1 MSIRTNRFKAVDRV
15 LKDLERVEKEGKLN
29 DLKSELNKIKE
40 VFLKVKENEEELLDT
55 LAVVDGYI
63 RNKNIAKLREEEGH
77 FCQKIWNST
86 LKLLPAAHHAQ
97 AAASSHH
104 VTPLPSSTTPQLQE
118 EDLEMIKDCYNNL
131 GNIQKLIFSSL
142 LQFPENA
149 VFKRME
155 IALWF
160 SRYGD
165 FNRLLG
171 SKLTVPHGNGKSPIA
186 SKFKINPLLRHKS
199 LSPLFQNQ
207 EVPICGY
214 YSQIKTSSSSPASD
228 IGYERLVLD
237 QRKIKISDGFGFK
250 SLIAVYNVGASYLN
264 FGPGFKSL
272 IAVFNFGA
280 SYLNF
285 GPGWMAKM
293 KDLQVLHLGRFM
305 QDSPKHHIEVD
316 SEEFLKELS
325 GHEDLRYLSLR
336 GISRIFELPPSI
348 VKINRLRI
356 LDLKACHNLETLPGH
371 KYLGYLS
378 LRGISRIFELP
389 PSIVKMESLQYLD
402 LKACHNLETLPS
414 DISSLRWLWYLN
426 LSECCLLDR
435 MPEGIENL
443 TRLKVLKG
451 FVLGSSSKTPCRIS
465 DIAANLK
472 RLVRLSIRIGSGAVI
487 QEGEFESLKK
497 LSELEHLKISW
508 GVFDTRYIDIQISVP
523 SSLKKLHLEGFPGQN
538 IPEWLKPS
546 KLPQELELREL
557 HITGGK
563 LKSLDHGEN
572 NDWVVEMVYLKYLK
586 DLDVDLEHLRKL
598 FPSLRYVEIKQIL
611 NQPYLEWSIN

>member
-86 LKLLPAAHHAQ
+86 LKLLPAAASSGQSSHHAQ

-104 VTPLPSSTTPQLQE
+104 HVTPLPSSTPQLHQ
-118 EDLEMIKDCYNNL
+118 DK
-131 GNIQKLIFSSL
+131 
-142 LQFPENA
+142 FPENA
-149 VFKRME
+149 VLKRRE
-155 IALWF
+155 IALWLPPISSYF
-160 SRYGD
+160 SYAEEGVI
-165 FNRLLG
+165 NSLLE
-171 SKLTVPHGNGKSPIA
+171 SKVIVPHGNGKSPIA

-199 LSPLFQNQ
+199 LSPLFQNEQ
-207 EVPICGY
+207 LPICGY

-237 QRKIKISDGFGFK
+237 QRKIKLSDGFGFK
-250 SLIAVYNVGASYLN
+250 SNRCFYIHNV
-264 FGPGFKSL
+264 
-272 IAVFNFGA
+272 GA

-293 KDLQVLHLGRFM
+293 KDLRVLQLGRFM

-325 GHEDLRYLSLR
+325 GHKCLYSLSLR

-348 VKINRLRI
+348 VKIES
-356 LDLKACHNLETLPGH
+356 LET
-371 KYLGYLS
+371 
-378 LRGISRIFELP
+378 
-389 PSIVKMESLQYLD
+389 LD

-414 DISSLRWLWYLN
+414 DISSLRMLRYLN
-426 LSECCLLDR
+426 LSECYLLDR
-435 MPEGIENL
+435 MPKGIENL
-443 TRLKVLKG
+443 TVLRVLKG

-472 RLVRLSIRIGSGAVI
+472 RLKRLSIRIGSGAVI
-487 QEGEFESLKK
+487 QDGEFESLEE
-497 LSELEHLKISW
+497 LSKLEHLKISW

-546 KLPQELELREL
+546 KLPQELELYRLTEL

-572 NDWVVEMVYLKYLK
+572 NDWGVEMVYLKYLK

>member
-104 VTPLPSSTTPQLQE
+104 VTPLPSSTPQLHQ
-118 EDLEMIKDCYNNL
+118 EDLEMIKDYCDNL
-131 GNIQKLIFSSL
+131 GPESKRIFSSL

-149 VFKRME
+149 VFKRRE
-155 IALWF
+155 IVLWCCKF
-160 SRYGD
+160 GSSSWYVEKD

-207 EVPICGY
+207 EVPFCGY
-214 YSQIKTSSSSPASD
+214 YSQIKTSSSSRGSD

-237 QRKIKISDGFGFK
+237 QRF
-250 SLIAVYNVGASYLN
+250 AY
-264 FGPGFKSL
+264 
-272 IAVFNFGA
+272 
-280 SYLNF
+280 
-285 GPGWMAKM
+285 
-293 KDLQVLHLGRFM
+293 LQVLQLGRFM

-325 GHEDLRYLSLR
+325 GHEYFRCLSLR

-348 VKINRLRI
+348 VKI
-356 LDLKACHNLETLPGH
+356 
-371 KYLGYLS
+371 
-378 LRGISRIFELP
+378 
-389 PSIVKMESLQYLD
+389 ESLEILD

-414 DISSLRWLWYLN
+414 DISSLQSLWYLN
-426 LSECCLLDR
+426 LSECYLLDR
-435 MPEGIENL
+435 MPKGIENL
-443 TRLKVLKG
+443 TVLRVLKG

-465 DIAANLK
+465 DIAARLK
-472 RLVRLSIRIGSGAVI
+472 RLERLSIRIGSGAVI
-487 QEGEFESLKK
+487 QDGEFESLEE
-497 LSELEHLKISW
+497 LSKLEHLKISW

>member
-104 VTPLPSSTTPQLQE
+104 HVTPLPSSTTPQLHQE
-118 EDLEMIKDCYNNL
+118 EDLQRIKDCYNSL
-131 GNIQKLIFSSL
+131 DDFDKRFFSSL

-149 VFKRME
+149 VFKRRE
-155 IALWF
+155 IYLWF
-160 SRYGD
+160 SPFDSYY
-165 FNRLLG
+165 LLSHADQVVDSLLE
-171 SKLTVPHGNGKSPIA
+171 SKVIVPHGNGKSPIA

-207 EVPICGY
+207 KVPICGY

-250 SLIAVYNVGASYLN
+250 SFRAVY
-264 FGPGFKSL
+264 
-272 IAVFNFGA
+272 NFGA

-293 KDLQVLHLGRFM
+293 KDLEVLQLGRWM

-325 GHEDLRYLSLR
+325 GHNKDLLGLSLR

-348 VKINRLRI
+348 VKIESLRI
-356 LDLKACHNLETLPGH
+356 
-371 KYLGYLS
+371 
-378 LRGISRIFELP
+378 
-389 PSIVKMESLQYLD
+389 LD

-414 DISSLRWLWYLN
+414 DISSLRWLLYLN
-426 LSECCLLDR
+426 LSECYLLDR
-435 MPEGIENL
+435 MPKGIENL
-443 TRLKVLKG
+443 TGLRVLKG

-465 DIAANLK
+465 DIAARLK
-472 RLVRLSIRIGSGAVI
+472 RLERLSIRIGSGAVI
-487 QEGEFESLKK
+487 QDGEFESLEE
-497 LSELEHLKISW
+497 LSKLEHLKISW

-572 NDWVVEMVYLKYLK
+572 NDWGVEMVYLKYLK

>member
-86 LKLLPAAHHAQ
+86 LKLLPAAAHAQ

-104 VTPLPSSTTPQLQE
+104 HVTPLPSSTPQLHQE
-118 EDLEMIKDCYNNL
+118 EDLQIIKDYCDNL
-131 GNIQKLIFSSL
+131 GPESKRIFSSL

-149 VFKRME
+149 VFKRRE
-155 IALWF
+155 ISLWWDQSHYYF
-160 SRYGD
+160 PYLEED

-171 SKLTVPHGNGKSPIA
+171 SKVIVPHGNGKSPIA

-207 EVPICGY
+207 EVPFCDY
-214 YSQIKTSSSSPASD
+214 YSQIKTSSSSRASD
-228 IGYERLVLD
+228 IWYPRLVLD

-250 SLIAVYNVGASYLN
+250 SFRAVY
-264 FGPGFKSL
+264 
-272 IAVFNFGA
+272 NFGA

-293 KDLQVLHLGRFM
+293 KDLRVFQLGRFM

-325 GHEDLRYLSLR
+325 GHEYFRCLSLR

-348 VKINRLRI
+348 VKI
-356 LDLKACHNLETLPGH
+356 
-371 KYLGYLS
+371 
-378 LRGISRIFELP
+378 
-389 PSIVKMESLQYLD
+389 ESLQYLD

-414 DISSLRWLWYLN
+414 DISSLQSLWYLN
-426 LSECCLLDR
+426 LSECYLLDR
-435 MPEGIENL
+435 MPKGIQNL
-443 TRLKVLKG
+443 TRLEVLKG

-546 KLPQELELREL
+546 KLSQELELREL

-563 LKSLDHGEN
+563 LESLDHGEN
-572 NDWVVEMVYLKYLK
+572 NDWGVEMVYLKYLK

>member
-86 LKLLPAAHHAQ
+86 LKLLPAAASSGQSSHHAQ
-97 AAASSHH
+97 AAASSHHH
-104 VTPLPSSTTPQLQE
+104 VTPLPSSTTPQLHQE
-118 EDLEMIKDCYNNL
+118 EDLQIIKDYYNNL
-131 GNIQKLIFSSL
+131 DDFDKRIFSSL

-149 VFKRME
+149 VFKRRE

-160 SRYGD
+160 SQYGD
-165 FNRLLG
+165 YRWNSVWVDSILK
-171 SKLTVPHGNGKSPIA
+171 SKVIVPHGNGKSPIA
-186 SKFKINPLLRHKS
+186 SKFKINPLVRHKS
-199 LSPLFQNQ
+199 LSPLFQNE

-214 YSQIKTSSSSPASD
+214 YSQIKTSSSSRASD
-228 IGYERLVLD
+228 IGYQRLVLD

-250 SLIAVYNVGASYLN
+250 SFRAVY
-264 FGPGFKSL
+264 
-272 IAVFNFGA
+272 NFGA

-293 KDLQVLHLGRFM
+293 KDLWVLQLGRFM

-325 GHEDLRYLSLR
+325 GHEDLLCLSLR

-348 VKINRLRI
+348 VKI
-356 LDLKACHNLETLPGH
+356 
-371 KYLGYLS
+371 
-378 LRGISRIFELP
+378 
-389 PSIVKMESLQYLD
+389 ESLGILD

-414 DISSLRWLWYLN
+414 DISSLQSLWYLN
-426 LSECCLLDR
+426 LSECYLLDR
-435 MPEGIENL
+435 MPKGIQNL

-586 DLDVDLEHLRKL
+586 DLDVDLEHLQKL

>member
-104 VTPLPSSTTPQLQE
+104 HVTPLPSSTTPQLQE
-118 EDLEMIKDCYNNL
+118 EDLEMIKVNYNNL
-131 GNIQKLIFSSL
+131 GNIQKRTFSSL
-142 LQFPENA
+142 LQLPENA
-149 VFKRME
+149 VFKRRE
-155 IALWF
+155 LIFWYASSAIYFWYPGEVVID
-160 SRYGD
+160 S
-165 FNRLLG
+165 LLR
-171 SKLTVPHGNGKSPIA
+171 SKLIVSHGNGKSPIA

-228 IGYERLVLD
+228 IGYESLVLD

-250 SLIAVYNVGASYLN
+250 SNHCYYIYNV
-264 FGPGFKSL
+264 
-272 IAVFNFGA
+272 GA

-293 KDLQVLHLGRFM
+293 KDLRRLQLGRFM

-316 SEEFLKELS
+316 SEEFLKELR
-325 GHEDLRYLSLR
+325 GHENLRYLSLR

-348 VKINRLRI
+348 VKINSLRI
-356 LDLKACHNLETLPGH
+356 LDLKACHNLET
-371 KYLGYLS
+371 
-378 LRGISRIFELP
+378 
-389 PSIVKMESLQYLD
+389 V
-402 LKACHNLETLPS
+402 PS

-426 LSECCLLDR
+426 LSECYLLDR
-435 MPEGIENL
+435 MPKGIENL
-443 TRLKVLKG
+443 TWLEVLKG

-472 RLVRLSIRIGSGAVI
+472 ILKRLSIRIGSGAVI
-487 QEGEFESLKK
+487 QDGEFESLEE
-497 LSELEHLKISW
+497 LSKLEHLKISW

-546 KLPQELELREL
+546 KLPYRLTEL

-572 NDWVVEMVYLKYLK
+572 NDWKMEMVYLKYLK

>member
-97 AAASSHH
+97 AAASSGQSSHHAQAAASSGQSSHHAQAAASSGQSSHHAQAAASSGQSSHHAQAALPSGQSSHH
-104 VTPLPSSTTPQLQE
+104 VTPLPSSTTPQLHQE
-118 EDLEMIKDCYNNL
+118 EDLQIIKDYYNSL
-131 GNIQKLIFSSL
+131 GRFDKRCFSSL

-149 VFKRME
+149 VFKRRE
-155 IALWF
+155 ISFWF
-160 SRYGD
+160 SPFD
-165 FNRLLG
+165 QVVDPLLEG
-171 SKLTVPHGNGKSPIA
+171 KVIVPHGNGKSPIA

-199 LSPLFQNQ
+199 LSPLFQNEQ
-207 EVPICGY
+207 LPICGY

-237 QRKIKISDGFGFK
+237 QRKIKLSDGFGFK
-250 SLIAVYNVGASYLN
+250 SNRCYYIYNV
-264 FGPGFKSL
+264 
-272 IAVFNFGA
+272 GA

-293 KDLQVLHLGRFM
+293 KDLLVLQLGRWTK
-305 QDSPKHHIEVD
+305 DSPKHHIEVD

-325 GHEDLRYLSLR
+325 GHEYLFCLSLR

-348 VKINRLRI
+348 VKIES
-356 LDLKACHNLETLPGH
+356 LET
-371 KYLGYLS
+371 
-378 LRGISRIFELP
+378 
-389 PSIVKMESLQYLD
+389 LD

-414 DISSLRWLWYLN
+414 DISSLRWLRYLN
-426 LSECCLLDR
+426 LSECYLLDR
-435 MPEGIENL
+435 MPKGIQNL
-443 TRLKVLKG
+443 TWLEVLKG

-465 DIAANLK
+465 DIAARLK
-472 RLVRLSIRIGSGAVI
+472 RLERLSIRIGSGAVI
-487 QEGEFESLKK
+487 QEGEFESLEK
-497 LSELEHLKISW
+497 LRRLERLKISW

-572 NDWVVEMVYLKYLK
+572 NDWGVEMVYLKYLK
-586 DLDVDLEHLRKL
+586 YLDVDLEHLRKL

>member
-15 LKDLERVEKEGKLN
+15 LKRLERVEKEGKLN

-77 FCQKIWNST
+77 FCQKIRNST

-97 AAASSHH
+97 AAASSGQSSHHAQAAASSHRH
-104 VTPLPSSTTPQLQE
+104 VTPLPSSTPQLHRM
-118 EDLEMIKDCYNNL
+118 EDLEIIKDYYCNNL
-131 GNIQKLIFSSL
+131 DPSVKHYFPSL

-149 VFKRME
+149 VMKRRE
-155 IALWF
+155 IYLWCAPF
-160 SRYGD
+160 RSYFWHDEEGVD
-165 FNRLLG
+165 SLLK
-171 SKLTVPHGNGKSPIA
+171 SKLFVRHGNGKSPIA
-186 SKFKINPLLRHKS
+186 SKFKIYPLVRHKS
-199 LSPLFQNQ
+199 LSPLFQNR

-214 YSQIKTSSSSPASD
+214 YSQIKTSSSSRASD

-250 SLIAVYNVGASYLN
+250 S
-264 FGPGFKSL
+264 FR
-272 IAVFNFGA
+272 AVFNFGA

-293 KDLQVLHLGRFM
+293 KDLRVLQLGRFM
-305 QDSPKHHIEVD
+305 QHSPKHHIEVD
-316 SEEFLKELS
+316 SEEFLKELR
-325 GHEDLRYLSLR
+325 GHENLRYLSLR

-348 VKINRLRI
+348 VKI
-356 LDLKACHNLETLPGH
+356 
-371 KYLGYLS
+371 
-378 LRGISRIFELP
+378 
-389 PSIVKMESLQYLD
+389 ESLQILD

-414 DISSLRWLWYLN
+414 DISSLQSLWYLN

-472 RLVRLSIRIGSGAVI
+472 GLERLSIRIGSGAVI
-487 QEGEFESLKK
+487 QDGEFESLIK

-546 KLPQELELREL
+546 KLPYRLREL

-572 NDWVVEMVYLKYLK
+572 NDWGVEMVYLKYLK

>member
-104 VTPLPSSTTPQLQE
+104 HVTPLPSSTTPQLHQE
-118 EDLEMIKDCYNNL
+118 EDLQIIKDYYNNL
-131 GNIQKLIFSSL
+131 DPYDKRCFSSL
-142 LQFPENA
+142 ILQFPENA
-149 VFKRME
+149 VFKRRE
-155 IALWF
+155 LIALWF

-165 FNRLLG
+165 YIWPAEKRVDSLLR
-171 SKLTVPHGNGKSPIA
+171 SKLVVPHGNGKSPIA
-186 SKFKINPLLRHKS
+186 SKFKINPLVRHKS

-214 YSQIKTSSSSPASD
+214 YSQIKTSSSSRASD

-237 QRKIKISDGFGFK
+237 QRKIKLSDGFGFK
-250 SLIAVYNVGASYLN
+250 SNRCYYIYNV
-264 FGPGFKSL
+264 
-272 IAVFNFGA
+272 GA

-325 GHEDLRYLSLR
+325 GHKCLYSLSLR

-348 VKINRLRI
+348 VKI
-356 LDLKACHNLETLPGH
+356 
-371 KYLGYLS
+371 
-378 LRGISRIFELP
+378 
-389 PSIVKMESLQYLD
+389 ESLQYLD

-414 DISSLRWLWYLN
+414 DISSLPWLWYLN
-426 LSECCLLDR
+426 LSECYLLDK
-435 MPEGIENL
+435 MPKGIENL
-443 TRLKVLKG
+443 TRLEVLKG

-465 DIAANLK
+465 DIAAKLK
-472 RLVRLSIRIGSGAVI
+472 GLRQLSIRIGSGAVI
-487 QEGEFESLKK
+487 QDGEFESLKELYK
-497 LSELEHLKISW
+497 LEHLKISW

-523 SSLKKLHLEGFPGQN
+523 FSLTKLHLEGFPGQN

-546 KLPQELELREL
+546 KLPYRLTEL

-572 NDWVVEMVYLKYLK
+572 NDWKMEMVYLKYLK

-611 NQPYLEWSIN
+611 NQPYLEWPEH

>member
-55 LAVVDGYI
+55 LAVVDSYI

-104 VTPLPSSTTPQLQE
+104 HVTPLPSSTTPQLHQE
-118 EDLEMIKDCYNNL
+118 EDLQRIKDYYCNSLYPYD
-131 GNIQKLIFSSL
+131 QLIFSSL
-142 LQFPENA
+142 ILQFPENA
-149 VFKRME
+149 VFKRRE
-155 IALWF
+155 LIALWF

-165 FNRLLG
+165 YIWPAEEGVINSILK
-171 SKLTVPHGNGKSPIA
+171 SKLFVPHGNGKSPIA

-199 LSPLFQNQ
+199 LSPLFQNE

-214 YSQIKTSSSSPASD
+214 YSQIKTSSSSRASD

-250 SLIAVYNVGASYLN
+250 SNHCYYIYNV
-264 FGPGFKSL
+264 
-272 IAVFNFGA
+272 GA

-293 KDLQVLHLGRFM
+293 KYLEVLQLGRFM

-316 SEEFLKELS
+316 SEEFLKELR
-325 GHEDLRYLSLR
+325 GHENLRYLSLR

-348 VKINRLRI
+348 VKIKSLRI
-356 LDLKACHNLETLPGH
+356 
-371 KYLGYLS
+371 
-378 LRGISRIFELP
+378 
-389 PSIVKMESLQYLD
+389 LD

-414 DISSLRWLWYLN
+414 DISSLQSLWYLN
-426 LSECCLLDR
+426 LSECYLLDR
-435 MPEGIENL
+435 MPKGIENL
-443 TRLKVLKG
+443 TWLRVLKG

-472 RLVRLSIRIGSGAVI
+472 RLKRLSIRIGSGAVI
-487 QEGEFESLKK
+487 QEGEFESLKE

-572 NDWVVEMVYLKYLK
+572 NDWGVEMVYLKYLK

>member
-86 LKLLPAAHHAQ
+86 LKLLPAAASSGQSSHHAQ
-97 AAASSHH
+97 AAASSHHH
-104 VTPLPSSTTPQLQE
+104 VTPLPSSTTPQLHQE
-118 EDLEMIKDCYNNL
+118 EDLEMIKANYNNL
-131 GNIQKLIFSSL
+131 DPYGKRYFPSL
-142 LQFPENA
+142 LQCPENA
-149 VFKRME
+149 VFKRRE
-155 IALWF
+155 IALWLPPISSYF
-160 SRYGD
+160 SYAEEGVI
-165 FNRLLG
+165 NSLLE
-171 SKLTVPHGNGKSPIA
+171 SKVIVPHGNGKSPIA

-199 LSPLFQNQ
+199 LSPLFQNE
-207 EVPICGY
+207 EVPFCDY
-214 YSQIKTSSSSPASD
+214 YSQIKTSCSSPAS
-228 IGYERLVLD
+228 EHLVLD

-250 SLIAVYNVGASYLN
+250 SFRAVYNV
-264 FGPGFKSL
+264 
-272 IAVFNFGA
+272 GA

-293 KDLQVLHLGRFM
+293 KDLRLLQLGRFM

-325 GHEDLRYLSLR
+325 GHKYLYYLSLR

-348 VKINRLRI
+348 VKI
-356 LDLKACHNLETLPGH
+356 
-371 KYLGYLS
+371 
-378 LRGISRIFELP
+378 
-389 PSIVKMESLQYLD
+389 ESLQYLD

-414 DISSLRWLWYLN
+414 DISSLQSLWYLN
-426 LSECCLLDR
+426 LSECYLLDR
-435 MPEGIENL
+435 MPKGIQNL
-443 TRLKVLKG
+443 TRLQVLKG

-472 RLVRLSIRIGSGAVI
+472 ELKRLSIRIGSGAVI
-487 QEGEFESLKK
+487 QEGEFESLKE

-546 KLPQELELREL
+546 KLPPGSRLRQL
-557 HITGGK
+557 HIIGGK

-572 NDWVVEMVYLKYLK
+572 YNDWGVEMVYLKYLK
-586 DLDVDLEHLRKL
+586 DLNVVDLEHLREL
-598 FPSLRYVEIKQIL
+598 FPSLRKFGM
-611 NQPYLEWSIN
+611 LENWFLEMRCMLEALQDRF

>member
-86 LKLLPAAHHAQ
+86 LKLLPAAASSGQSSHHAQ
-97 AAASSHH
+97 AAASSHHH
-104 VTPLPSSTTPQLQE
+104 VTPLPSSTTPQLHQE
-118 EDLEMIKDCYNNL
+118 EDLQIIKDYYNNL
-131 GNIQKLIFSSL
+131 DPYDKRCFSSL
-142 LQFPENA
+142 ILQFPENA
-149 VFKRME
+149 VFKRRE
-155 IALWF
+155 LIALWF

-165 FNRLLG
+165 YIWPAEKRVDPLLR
-171 SKLTVPHGNGKSPIA
+171 SKVIVPHGNGKSPIA
-186 SKFKINPLLRHKS
+186 SKFKINPLVRHKS
-199 LSPLFQNQ
+199 LSPLFQNE

-214 YSQIKTSSSSPASD
+214 YSQIKTSSSSRASD

-237 QRKIKISDGFGFK
+237 QRKIKLSDGFGFK
-250 SLIAVYNVGASYLN
+250 SNRCFYIYNV
-264 FGPGFKSL
+264 
-272 IAVFNFGA
+272 GA

-293 KDLQVLHLGRFM
+293 KDLQVLQLGRWTK
-305 QDSPKHHIEVD
+305 DSPKHHIEVD

-325 GHEDLRYLSLR
+325 GHEYFRCLSLR

-348 VKINRLRI
+348 VKIES
-356 LDLKACHNLETLPGH
+356 LET
-371 KYLGYLS
+371 
-378 LRGISRIFELP
+378 
-389 PSIVKMESLQYLD
+389 LD

-414 DISSLRWLWYLN
+414 DISSLQSLWYLN
-426 LSECCLLDR
+426 LSECYLLDK
-435 MPEGIENL
+435 MPKGIENL
-443 TRLKVLKG
+443 TGLRVLKG

-465 DIAANLK
+465 DIAARLK
-472 RLVRLSIRIGSGAVI
+472 RLERLSIRIGSGAVI
-487 QEGEFESLKK
+487 QEGEFESLEK
-497 LSELEHLKISW
+497 LRRLERLKISW

-523 SSLKKLHLEGFPGQN
+523 SRLKKLHLEGFPGQN

-572 NDWVVEMVYLKYLK
+572 NDWGVEMVYLKYLK

-611 NQPYLEWSIN
+611 NPPYLEWSIN